1 MTRTSPAHCWKSP
14 PQRLIRK
21 LSTSFASFKKTT
33 CEFETNTKIRTPLY
47 HSIMCMHTYI
57 YIYKVYNISSN
68 IYYTYRCVSHW
79 NQLVILTTATGAL
92 FASPTC
98 IDARLAAPASTAP
111 WPPRHRALGR
121 RPPVAADRSGH
132 LVVPR
137 VMGERQLIGEGVE
150 NRGFKGLR
158 ILDHYWINLDVSVV
172 IVGRSNLPKF
182 FLCHVGSMMTI

>member
-21 LSTSFASFKKTT
+21 LSTSFASFKKNNMWVWDQHKNQDAIIS
-33 CEFETNTKIRTPLY
+33 FNHVY
-47 HSIMCMHTYI
+47 AYI